1 MYMSSVL
8 REDDGAAH
16 PWCAGPSHTAQHC
29 AEAQLFHGW
38 EHDDAKLTEPEEKL
52 HGLLQDTDG
61 KLSDMSDSPSAVASE
76 DKAVDDMPGKE
87 LNLAKKID
95 MIGRDLCS
103 DPKHRTSSEC
113 AHFLTSASD
122 AANKAWHESFA
133 AKIAS
138 VGHELCSN
146 PSSHNYLACK
156 QFDHFIKS
164 SSSENEELVTKGEM
178 VATDISES
186 EEISETHQKE
196 LQWNKV
202 EQWKTSS
209 STRLRGS
216 TSRDISSLTTED
228 VSKIRVFSHWK
239 GRIPRVACVTLVPKT
254 REAKAWL
261 PYFVNNFRLQ
271 NYEGE
276 HQLILVYHHS
286 DIEAAHILDKYA
298 NSTDVQVAAAH
309 GEDFPSA
316 AAFRFGAYL
325 AQRIDV
331 IARWDFAAWHHPQR
345 LSAQVRAL
353 AFSGRPACLLKQW
366 TLLDNTGANITTVE
380 GVFWDS
386 SLVGEAS
393 WMQSNWY
400 PLVGEVEH
408 VSGAGAAHLAAI
420 DDHVAFTNKV
430 AQELVTIETPGL
442 EVFDEAWRW

>member
-1 MYMSSVL
+1 MS
-8 REDDGAAH
+8 H
-16 PWCAGPSHTAQHC
+16 
-29 AEAQLFHGW
+29 
-38 EHDDAKLTEPEEKL
+38 
-52 HGLLQDTDG
+52 
-61 KLSDMSDSPSAVASE
+61 SPSVVASE
-76 DKAVDDMPGKE
+76 NKVADDNNVGKE
-87 LNLAKKID
+87 TNFVNKID
-95 MIGRDLCS
+95 TIGRDLCS
-103 DPKHRTSSEC
+103 DPKHRSSSEC

-133 AKIAS
+133 AKMAS
-138 VGHELCSN
+138 VGRELCRN

-156 QFDHFIKS
+156 QFDFVKD
-164 SSSENEELVTKGEM
+164 SSSENEGLETKDE
-178 VATDISES
+178 ATDTFENADTSGG
-186 EEISETHQKE
+186 EEISEAHQKE
-196 LQWNKV
+196 LQWKNV
-202 EQWKTSS
+202 ERWKTSS
-209 STRLRGS
+209 LTRLRGS
-216 TSRDISSLTTED
+216 TPREISSLTTDE

-239 GRIPRVACVTLVPKT
+239 GRIPSVACVTLVPKG
-254 REAKAWL
+254 REANAWL
-261 PYFVNNFRLQ
+261 PYFINNFRLQ

-276 HQLILVYHHS
+276 HQLILVYHHT
-286 DIEAAHILDKYA
+286 DVEAAHILDKYA
-298 NSTDVQVAAAH
+298 NSTDVQFAAAH

-325 AQRIDV
+325 APRIDV